1 MRKKR
6 LSKQRR
12 NNEQVIRDVI
22 DDIIKI
28 AWDGYW
34 RADISEAMRTQ
45 VFRRAPYSQKFQE
58 IYCDAISKLKI
69 VMDNDQITALAR
81 EYAEEKVDP
90 RGFSKRTYE
99 VLVDE
104 NAEYVEDVIRFLLR
118 RYALVEKE
126 RLKRVMSL
134 HIEKSDETV
143 KGGKAWFFHKGS
155 ANTLRYLF
163 PEIAKEVEE

>member
-1 MRKKR
+1 MKTIIFRIPTSIAEVKQMRKKR

-58 IYCDAISKLKI
+58 IYCDAISKLK
-69 VMDNDQITALAR
+69 
-81 EYAEEKVDP
+81 
-90 RGFSKRTYE
+90 
-99 VLVDE
+99 
-104 NAEYVEDVIRFLLR
+104 
-118 RYALVEKE
+118 
-126 RLKRVMSL
+126 
-134 HIEKSDETV
+134 
-143 KGGKAWFFHKGS
+143 
-155 ANTLRYLF
+155 
-163 PEIAKEVEE
+163 